1 MQRTEN
7 RLTRRSVLA
16 SLLAATFTPAFADS
30 AGETIMVSKSPTCGC
45 CNAWVDHMRRAGFDV
60 AVRDLDHDALQAVKR
75 DLGIAPK
82 YTSCHTAQIGNY
94 VIEGHVPANDVKRLL
109 QDRPAGLGLA
119 VPGMPIGSPGMEMG
133 GQKDKY
139 DVLLIKTDGTAQV
152 FKSHN

>member
-1 MQRTEN
+1 MQRNEN
-7 RLTRRSVLA
+7 RLTRRGVLA
-16 SLLAATFTPAFADS
+16 SLLAATFTPAFAAS
-30 AGETIMVSKSPTCGC
+30 AGESIMVSKSPTCGC

-75 DLGIAPK
+75 DLGIAPQ
-82 YTSCHTAQIGNY
+82 YMSCHTAQIGNY